1 MLKDDDG
8 NTSKRMPTKIITI
21 LGNVLSL
28 TGRHVASSSQ

>member
-1 MLKDDDG
+1 
-8 NTSKRMPTKIITI
+8 MPTKIITI